1 MNVLTRNRILVKLPG
16 IIKKRIAGNPI
27 QYYYEP
33 VEITRNSNLNKRQG
47 KTIQTTWKTKK
58 HWKSRRSK
66 SGIKMGDQ
74 KHIQNP

>member
-1 MNVLTRNRILVKLPG
+1 VKLPE
-16 IIKKRIAGNPI
+16 IKKKRIAGNPI

-33 VEITRNSNLNKRQG
+33 VEITTRNWNLNKRQG
-47 KTIQTTWKTKK
+47 NTIQTTWKTKK

-74 KHIQNP
+74 KHIQNPKSRLMN

>member
-1 MNVLTRNRILVKLPG
+1 VKLPG

-47 KTIQTTWKTKK
+47 KTIQTT
-58 HWKSRRSK
+58 
-66 SGIKMGDQ
+66 
-74 KHIQNP
+74 